1 MLSDPSDSRTGSA
14 PAHAFANYYRLQTK
28 AEHEGCV
35 KFEGD
40 VGSRQE
46 RGLKPALATEHRH
59 RPSQLDLAAA
69 ISPRLPPFLLLLPLL
84 LAAPGCCYRRWL
96 LLLLLLLAVAA
107 VG

>member
-28 AEHEGCV
+28 AEHEDCV

-40 VGSRQE
+40 VGSRQDL
-46 RGLKPALATEHRH
+46 GLKPALATEHLH
-59 RPSQLDLAAA
+59 RPSQLNVQP
-69 ISPRLPPFLLLLPLL
+69 SPRLPPFLLLLPLL